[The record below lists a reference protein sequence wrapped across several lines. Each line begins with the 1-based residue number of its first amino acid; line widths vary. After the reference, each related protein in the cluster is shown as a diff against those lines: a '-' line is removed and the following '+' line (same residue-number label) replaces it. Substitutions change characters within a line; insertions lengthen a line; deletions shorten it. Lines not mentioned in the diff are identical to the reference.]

1 MVNMSSNNDKI
12 ISDAKNKIK
21 ALNSEME
28 KVNRDHND
36 LQVQLDM
43 SMQNFNDLQ
52 ETYDCL
58 YKRLPSKQE
67 QDLIEKLKS
76 FKAFKNQ
83 SITLKFDNKMNF
95 TLGDNLDDSTKS
107 NSKTESKNSDVN
119 KRYLNKYQQ

>member
-1 MVNMSSNNDKI
+1 MVNMSSNNEKI

-28 KVNRDHND
+28 KVNRDYND
-36 LQVQLDM
+36 LQIQLDM

-52 ETYDCL
+52 ETYDSL

-95 TLGDNLDDSTKS
+95 TLGDKLDDSNKS
-107 NSKTESKNSDVN
+107 NSRTESKNNDVN
-119 KRYLNKYQQ
+119 KRYLNKFQQ